1 MVHSIYKSFTHYL
14 YHPLFLVLVIPLSY
28 LLIGTLYAGQYSSF
42 NVIRFLLLY
51 SFIFLNHLLGNFLF
65 KTIKSSFSFNHIPFL
80 LFELLNLLLI
90 YYFAYNIH
98 YLVGLLCFFYSLVI
112 HLQFYLVKQGY
123 PWLMLFFSSVFKGGI
138 LTYLS
143 FFVQANFIPNT
154 LFYWSIPLI
163 LMVFLVELGKLQLN
177 YTKINEQ
184 LNDHNPNNFF
194 LDHKHFQRIVLYLL
208 ILIYVVSFVLFIPTF
223 KSLSFI
229 FILTLPFTIKVVQ
242 LFFSTKE
249 SISAQLTQR
258 TLQLCA
264 ISFFISISIML
275 FIYTF

>member
-1 MVHSIYKSFTHYL
+1 MHSIYKTITHYL

-42 NVIRFLLLY
+42 NFIRFFLLY

-80 LFELLNLLLI
+80 LFEVLNLLLI
-90 YYFAYNIH
+90 YYFADNIH

-123 PWLMLFFSSVFKGGI
+123 SWLMLFFSSVFKGGI

-177 YTKINEQ
+177 YTRINGQ
-184 LNDHNPNNFF
+184 LNEHNSNNLF

-208 ILIYVVSFVLFIPTF
+208 ILIYVVSFILFIPTF

-242 LFFSTKE
+242 LSFSTKE
-249 SISAQLTQR
+249 SISAKLTQR
-258 TLQLCA
+258 TLQLCSIA
-264 ISFFISISIML
+264 FFISFSIML
-275 FIYTF
+275 FIYNF

>member
-1 MVHSIYKSFTHYL
+1 MHSIYKTITHYL

-42 NVIRFLLLY
+42 NFIRFFLLY

-65 KTIKSSFSFNHIPFL
+65 KTIKSSFSFNRIPFL
-80 LFELLNLLLI
+80 LFEVLNLLLI
-90 YYFAYNIH
+90 YYFADNIH

-123 PWLMLFFSSVFKGGI
+123 SWLMLFFSSVFKGGI

-177 YTKINEQ
+177 YTRINGQ
-184 LNDHNPNNFF
+184 LNEHNSNNLF
-194 LDHKHFQRIVLYLL
+194 LDHKYFQRIVLYLL
-208 ILIYVVSFVLFIPTF
+208 ILIYVVSFILFIPTF

-242 LFFSTKE
+242 LSFSTKE
-249 SISAQLTQR
+249 SIAAKLTQR
-258 TLQLCA
+258 TLQLCSIA
-264 ISFFISISIML
+264 FFISFSIML
-275 FIYTF
+275 FIYNF

>member
-1 MVHSIYKSFTHYL
+1 MHSIYKSITHYL

-42 NVIRFLLLY
+42 NFMRFLLLY

-65 KTIKSSFSFNHIPFL
+65 KTIKLSFSFNHIPFL
-80 LFELLNLLLI
+80 IFEVLNLLLI

-123 PWLMLFFSSVFKGGI
+123 SWLMLFFSSVFKGGI

-177 YTKINEQ
+177 YTKINGQ
-184 LNDHNPNNFF
+184 LTEYNPNNDF
-194 LDHKHFQRIVLYLL
+194 LDHKHFQRIVSYLL
-208 ILIYVVSFVLFIPTF
+208 ILIYVVSFILFIPTF
-223 KSLSFI
+223 KSLTFI

-242 LFFSTKE
+242 LSFSTVESFSTK
-249 SISAQLTQR
+249 STQR
-258 TLQLCA
+258 TLQLCSIA
-264 ISFFISISIML
+264 FFISFSIML
-275 FIYTF
+275 FIYTQ

>member
-1 MVHSIYKSFTHYL
+1 MHSIYKSITHYL
-14 YHPLFLVLVIPLSY
+14 YHPLFLILVIPLSY

-42 NVIRFLLLY
+42 NFIRFLLLY

-80 LFELLNLLLI
+80 IFEALNLLII

-112 HLQFYLVKQGY
+112 QLQFYLVKQGY

-177 YTKINEQ
+177 YRRINGP
-184 LNDHNPNNFF
+184 LNEHNPNNLF
-194 LDHKHFQRIVLYLL
+194 LEHRNFQRIVLYLL
-208 ILIYVVSFVLFIPTF
+208 ILIYVVSFILFIPTF
-223 KSLSFI
+223 KSLLFI

-242 LFFSTKE
+242 LSFSTKE
-249 SISAQLTQR
+249 SISTKLTQR
-258 TLQLCA
+258 TLQLCS
-264 ISFFISISIML
+264 ITFFISFSIML
-275 FIYTF
+275 FIYNF

>member
-1 MVHSIYKSFTHYL
+1 MHSIYKSITHYL
-14 YHPLFLVLVIPLSY
+14 YHPLFLVLAIPLSY

-42 NVIRFLLLY
+42 NGIRFLLLY

-80 LFELLNLLLI
+80 IFEVLNLLLI

-98 YLVGLLCFFYSLVI
+98 YLVGLLCLFYSLVI

-123 PWLMLFFSSVFKGGI
+123 SWLMLFFSSVFKGGI

-177 YTKINEQ
+177 YSRINGPLNEQ
-184 LNDHNPNNFF
+184 NPNNLF
-194 LDHKHFQRIVLYLL
+194 LEHKHFQYIILYLL
-208 ILIYVVSFVLFIPTF
+208 ILIYVISFILFIPTF

-229 FILTLPFTIKVVQ
+229 LMLTLPFTIKVVQ
-242 LFFSTKE
+242 LFFSIKK
-249 SISAQLTQR
+249 SISAKVTQR

-264 ISFFISISIML
+264 ISFFISFSIML
-275 FIYTF
+275 FIYNF